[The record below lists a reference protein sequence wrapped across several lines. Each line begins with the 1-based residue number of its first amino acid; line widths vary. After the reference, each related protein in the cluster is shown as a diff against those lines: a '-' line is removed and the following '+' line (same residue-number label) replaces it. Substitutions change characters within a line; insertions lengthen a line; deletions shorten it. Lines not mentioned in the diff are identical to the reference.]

1 MPIAN
6 YYDVLEVSP
15 KASAEVIRAAYKSL
29 MQRHHPDKSAN
40 GDESTQLASSLAQ
53 AYAVLSDPQ
62 QRLAYDQTLLKPQ
75 VVLHHM
81 TYHAG
86 RGTTY
91 QATRSTGSRFS
102 TWYTP
107 VLILSILCAG
117 GTILVLS
124 KRKPTGGTFSQQTA
138 PSQHRLTDT
147 GTDPGSTPN
156 KAATAPSNAD
166 SFAVTD
172 EGQVRTISGFVT
184 DLSVE
189 LIADTQ
195 QSSAVHILHIPTFSL
210 RLAISEPDRWTQRI
224 QAQRPAIIQQL
235 LVALASANY
244 LELIKPDG
252 DLYLKRLIEE
262 SVMSVT
268 GLDKSNA
275 LPAVGLSK
283 KDPQPVV
290 ALLPVSYSVR

>member
-40 GDESTQLASSLAQ
+40 GDASTQLASSLAQ
-53 AYAVLSDPQ
+53 AYEVLSDPQ
-62 QRLAYDQTLLKPQ
+62 QRLAYDQTLLTQQAVPA
-75 VVLHHM
+75 HRPR
-81 TYHAG
+81 HAG
-86 RGTTY
+86 G
-91 QATRSTGSRFS
+91 ATASMTVPRTGAIAKSRLS
-102 TWYTP
+102 AWYAP
-107 VLILSILCAG
+107 VLILSIICAG

-124 KRKPTGGTFSQQTA
+124 KKKPSGGAPPQQTT
-138 PSQHRLTDT
+138 Q
-147 GTDPGSTPN
+147 PN
-156 KAATAPSNAD
+156 VNSI
-166 SFAVTD
+166 SITD

-189 LIADTQ
+189 LIADTK

-210 RLAISEPDRWTQRI
+210 RLAISEPDRWTHRI
-224 QAQRPAIIQQL
+224 HAQRQAIIQQL

-262 SVMSVT
+262 SVISVT

-275 LPAVGLSK
+275 LPAVDPSK
-283 KDPQPVV
+283 KAPQPVV